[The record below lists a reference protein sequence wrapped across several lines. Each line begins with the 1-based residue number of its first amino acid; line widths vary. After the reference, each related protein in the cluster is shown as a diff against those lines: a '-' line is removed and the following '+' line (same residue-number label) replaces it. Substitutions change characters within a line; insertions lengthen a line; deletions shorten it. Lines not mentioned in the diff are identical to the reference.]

1 VHGISEL
8 TVNGR
13 SLGAQWY
20 GRRIYDITQAVKP
33 GDNAIEIKI
42 TTNMGNYMKTLTDNK
57 VAQYWTNE
65 LRKNQPIQP
74 LGMIGPV
81 SVMSVK
87 NK

>member
-1 VHGISEL
+1 V
-8 TVNGR
+8 
-13 SLGAQWY
+13 QWY
-20 GRRIYDITQAVKP
+20 GRRIYNIAEAIVL

-74 LGMIGPV
+74 LGMVGPV
-81 SVMSVK
+81 SVLPAK
-87 NK
+87 TKQ